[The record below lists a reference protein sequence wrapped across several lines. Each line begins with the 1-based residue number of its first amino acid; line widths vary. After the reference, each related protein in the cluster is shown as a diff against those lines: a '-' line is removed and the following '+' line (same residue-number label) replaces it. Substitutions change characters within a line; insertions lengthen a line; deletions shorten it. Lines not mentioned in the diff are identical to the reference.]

1 MNYPEPR
8 PRWLMKSAIGRPGIY
23 WLPNAITTC
32 ALFAGF
38 YAIVQAMNLRFE
50 LAAMG
55 IFVAMVFD
63 ATPSLRQQNRTHHTV
78 EPAVTAQHD
87 ILPT

>member
-1 MNYPEPR
+1 MNFPEPR
-8 PRWLMKSAIGRPGIY
+8 PKWYVRGALRRQGIY

-32 ALFAGF
+32 GLFAGF

-55 IFVAMVFD
+55 IF
-63 ATPSLRQQNRTHHTV
+63 TRSCRQ
-78 EPAVTAQHD
+78 
-87 ILPT
+87 